1 MIRTLIAAFLS
12 LAALGASATAQ
23 VTDTLDQERPRLKA
37 EAVVTGD
44 LVRIGDL
51 VEHAG
56 VIAKVPIFRAPD
68 LGSTGTVSADAVVEA
83 VRAHALVGLDTGD
96 LRDVEVTRASRTITP
111 KEIEDQVVRALA
123 TRFTL
128 GEPADV
134 ALNFDGG
141 LRPLYVEPNAKG
153 EPQVA
158 RIYYDAHSGRFQ
170 ATLEIPTGRSS
181 HAPLRLAGRAIATVE
196 VATVAHTV
204 DRGAIL
210 RNADVVMERHPR
222 ARIGRDVIT
231 DRAQAVGLAARNTLQ
246 AGRLLSAAELMKP
259 QLIKR
264 GEQVTLVFE
273 VPGITLT
280 VRGKA
285 AEGGADGDVISVL
298 NEHSKRTLQGTIVG
312 PGRVVINSGSRQLAD
327 NIAPAKPAT
336 ADRAR

>member
-23 VTDTLDQERPRLKA
+23 VTGTLEQERPRLKA

-56 VIAKVPIFRAPD
+56 IIAEVPIFRAPD
-68 LGSTGTVSADAVVEA
+68 LGSTGTVSTDAVVEA
-83 VRAHALVGLDTGD
+83 VRAHALIGLDTGG

-111 KEIEDQVVRALA
+111 KEIEGQVARTLA
-123 TRFTL
+123 TRFAL
-128 GEPADV
+128 GKPADV

-141 LRPLYVEPNAKG
+141 LRSLHVEPNAKG
-153 EPQVA
+153 EPQVT

-170 ATLEIPTGRSS
+170 ATLEIPTGRSG
-181 HAPLRLAGRAIATVE
+181 HAPLRLAGRAIAMVE
-196 VATVAHTV
+196 VATVAQTV
-204 DRGAIL
+204 GRGAIL

-231 DRAQAVGLAARNTLQ
+231 DRAQAIGLAARNTLQ
-246 AGRLLSAAELMKP
+246 AGRLLHATELMKP

-264 GEQVTLVFE
+264 GEQVTLAYE
-273 VPGITLT
+273 VPGIKLT

-285 AEGGADGDVISVL
+285 GEGGAEGDVISVL
-298 NEHSKRTLQGTIVG
+298 NERSKLTLQGVIIG

-327 NIAPAKPAT
+327 NIAPARPAT
-336 ADRAR
+336 GGRTR

>member
-12 LAALGASATAQ
+12 LAALGASAAAQ
-23 VTDTLDQERPRLKA
+23 VTATPDQERPRLKA

-56 VIAKVPIFRAPD
+56 IVAEVPIFRAPD
-68 LGSTGTVSADAVVEA
+68 LGSTGTVSTDAVVKA
-83 VRAHALVGLDTGD
+83 VRAHALVGLDTGG
-96 LRDVEVTRASRTITP
+96 LHDVEVTRASRTITP
-111 KEIEDQVVRALA
+111 KEIEGQVARALA

-128 GEPADV
+128 GKPADV

-141 LRPLYVEPNAKG
+141 LRPLHVEPDAKG

-158 RIYYDAHSGRFQ
+158 RIYYDAHSGRFEV
-170 ATLEIPTGRSS
+170 TLEIPTGRSS
-181 HAPLRLAGRAIATVE
+181 QVPLRLAGRAIATVE
-196 VATVAHTV
+196 VATVAQTIE
-204 DRGAIL
+204 RGAVL
-210 RNADVVMERHPR
+210 RNADVVMERQPR
-222 ARIGRDVIT
+222 ARIERDVIT

-246 AGRLLSAAELMKP
+246 AGRLLRAAELMKP

-264 GEQVTLVFE
+264 GEQVTLIYE

-285 AEGGADGDVISVL
+285 AEGGAKGDVISVL
-298 NEHSKRTLQGTIVG
+298 NEQSKHTVQGVISG

-336 ADRAR
+336 DGRAR